1 MGEVD
6 DPHPAAAE
14 LADDLVIRIARQLRG
29 KLCRRLSIARGGL
42 GHHSRAPGLRR
53 QIGPG
58 EAVVEHGRDDLSVTG
73 KPTEIL
79 FR

>member
-14 LADDLVIRIARQLRG
+14 LADDLVIRIARQLRESSG
-29 KLCRRLSIARGGL
+29 VDCRSRGAL